1 MYLIQCRD
9 PYGKGSYETYYVN
22 IHGSEKSYTTNPIR
36 AQRFP
41 SLEAAQRQCCGNEH
55 PVKRSVVLEY

>member
-1 MYLIQCRD
+1 MYLIARNE
-9 PYGKGSYETYYVN
+9 PAANGETAYVN
-22 IHGSEKSYTTNPIR
+22 LPGSEKSYTTNPTK

-41 SLEAAQRQCCGNEH
+41 SLEAAQQQCCDNEH

>member
-1 MYLIQCRD
+1 MYLIARNE
-9 PYGKGSYETYYVN
+9 PAANGETVYVN
-22 IHGSEKSYTTNPIR
+22 SPNSEKSYTTNPIR